1 MMNFKNLIEM
11 KKYITHSIGW
21 CLISY
26 GLNYHDKWGYKNWNW
41 IFKYTFEIFIIDFL
55 EMEIARRGFDFG
67 SFMWDVKENFSLV
80 L

>member
-1 MMNFKNLIEM
+1 MINEVIRIE
-11 KKYITHSIGW
+11 IES
-21 CLISY
+21 
-26 GLNYHDKWGYKNWNW
+26 LN
-41 IFKYTFEIFIIDFL
+41 IPFEIFIIDFL

>member
-1 MMNFKNLIEM
+1 MTNFKNLIGM
-11 KKYITHSIGW
+11 KKYITIGW

-26 GLNYHDKWGYKNWNW
+26 GLNYHDKWSYKNWNW